1 MTKEQYSKNEIEDV
15 QRIYDKLDIFGIPY
29 IYDVYASDDLS
40 NIRPS
45 SFEELHNLLDKAVD
59 IQYFSYEDCFDGG
72 VIEKVAYQFDKKQ
85 PSDFG
90 EDLDLRDYD
99 SFILR
104 DEETTYY
111 VFFLDFWP
119 KDDQEQKQGV

>member
-1 MTKEQYSKNEIEDV
+1 MVALLKKWLTSLTK
-15 QRIYDKLDIFGIPY
+15 KL
-29 IYDVYASDDLS
+29 
-40 NIRPS
+40 
-45 SFEELHNLLDKAVD
+45 
-59 IQYFSYEDCFDGG
+59 
-72 VIEKVAYQFDKKQ
+72 

>member
-1 MTKEQYSKNEIEDV
+1 MTKEQYVTYEIKKIKGFYTKAD
-15 QRIYDKLDIFGIPY
+15 IPY
-29 IYDVYASDDLS
+29 IYDAFASDNYADA
-40 NIRPS
+40 RAS
-45 SFEELHNLLDKAVD
+45 SLEELFNLLDKAVD
-59 IQYFSYEDCFDGG
+59 IRYFSDEDCFDGG
-72 VIEKVAYQFDKKQ
+72 VIEKVAYQFDKKL

-90 EDLDLRDYD
+90 DELDLRDYD

>member
-1 MTKEQYSKNEIEDV
+1 MTKEQYVKNEIENLK
-15 QRIYDKLDIFGIPY
+15 RFYDKLDIFGIPY

-40 NIRPS
+40 DIRPS
-45 SFEELHNLLDKAVD
+45 SLEELHNLLDKAVD
-59 IQYFSYEDCFDGG
+59 IRYFSDEDCFDGG

-85 PSDFG
+85 PSEFG
-90 EDLDLRDYD
+90 EDWDLRNYD

-111 VFFLDFWP
+111 VFFLDSWP
-119 KDDQEQKQGV
+119 AE

>member
-1 MTKEQYSKNEIEDV
+1 MTKEQYVKNEIEDLK
-15 QRIYDKLDIFGIPY
+15 RIYTKLDRFGIPY
-29 IYDVYASDDLS
+29 IYDVYASDDFS
-40 NIRPS
+40 DIRPS
-45 SFEELHNLLDKAVD
+45 SLEELHNLLDKAVD
-59 IQYFSYEDCFDGG
+59 IRYFSDEDCFDGG
-72 VIEKVAYQFDKKQ
+72 VIEKVAYQFDKKL

-111 VFFLDFWP
+111 VFFLDSWP
-119 KDDQEQKQGV
+119 KDNQEQKQGV

>member
-1 MTKEQYSKNEIEDV
+1 MTKEQYVKNEVEDLK
-15 QRIYDKLDIFGIPY
+15 RIYDKLDIFGIPY

-40 NIRPS
+40 DIRPS

-59 IQYFSYEDCFDGG
+59 IRYFSSEDCFDGG
-72 VIEKVAYQFDKKQ
+72 VIEKVANQFDKKL

-119 KDDQEQKQGV
+119 KDDHEQKQGV

>member
-1 MTKEQYSKNEIEDV
+1 MTKEQYVKNEIEDLK
-15 QRIYDKLDIFGIPY
+15 RIYDKLDRFGIPY
-29 IYDVYASDDLS
+29 IYDVYASDNLS
-40 NIRPS
+40 DIRPS

-59 IQYFSYEDCFDGG
+59 IRYFSGEDCFDGG
-72 VIEKVAYQFDKKQ
+72 VIEKVAYQFDKKL